1 MRCRLALLCVAT
13 LQLDATEP
21 LRALRATRTAGPLAL
36 DGRLEEPGWSQAEIL
51 RDFTQLTPM
60 LGAPS
65 KKRTEVRVLY
75 DDRYL
80 YVGARMHHDP
90 GSTVVRQVHRRDQ
103 TSASDWFAIFIDSA
117 HDHRSAFSFMVNASG
132 VQRDGVHFEDGP
144 EDWSWD
150 GVWESATQVDGQGW
164 TAELKIPLALLRFH
178 NGSQVLTWGVN
189 FARRDEG
196 RDREACYWYAPPR
209 GENAWVSRFNHLEGL
224 ENLKPQ
230 LRREFIPYVSS
241 QRKFETAQPFDDR
254 KATHRVGFDA
264 HLGLNSHAQ
273 LDLTVRPDFG
283 QVEVDQTV
291 LNLTTMETFFPE
303 KRPFFLEGM
312 DIFQVPGARLFYS
325 RRLGKGLHG
334 PEDPTLHI
342 VDWPKAAEIAAAAK
356 YTAKLPGGLALGAL
370 GAGMETARAT
380 LRTDAGQEYTQ
391 ERSPYTS
398 AAVVRA
404 TQTLDERGS
413 YLGGFASFL
422 RQTGT
427 TGRSAGVGALDAV
440 WKSKDRSTSI
450 DGVFAHSEAGPRDR
464 ADSGNFLRVHV
475 LSAWGKGWSLDG
487 NAFTVSRT
495 YNPND
500 LGYLDR
506 PDRKGF
512 TFDLD
517 HRWDL
522 QRGVFRNPTWRFTYC
537 DFQDQAGKPY
547 LRYVESWGKT
557 EFTRDWSLY
566 LGGGVGLPTFDDR
579 ELRTERDPVK
589 KYLRMPSNHW
599 GFVGLESPPNLP
611 WVVNVQWNRVW
622 REGGPKHEWQL
633 TQIIKPISRLEL
645 RLETAYTTSAGELHW
660 VETQGTTPI
669 VGTRK
674 LSQLDQVVRVAYAFS
689 PTFTVQLFS
698 QWLGAN
704 LAFRDLQ
711 TYVDDWTLA
720 PGATSTA
727 PLSASDRFWN
737 VNMITRW
744 EFHPGSSLFVVY
756 THGAYTGELINDR
769 ATLSPRRD
777 LAILRHLPSDD
788 VVQVKLSWMFR

>member
-1 MRCRLALLCVAT
+1 MRCWLALFCLAT

-21 LRALRATRTAGPLAL
+21 LRALRATRTADPLSL
-36 DGRLEEPGWSQAEIL
+36 DGRLEEPGWSQAEVL

-65 KKRTEVRVLY
+65 KKHTEVRVLY

-103 TSASDWFAIFIDSA
+103 TSASDWFATFIDSA

-132 VQRDGVHFEDGP
+132 VQRDGVHFEEGS

-209 GENAWVSRFNHLEGL
+209 GENAWVSRFHHLEGL

-241 QRKFETAQPFDDR
+241 LRKFETAQPYDDR

-264 HLGLNSHAQ
+264 HLGLNSHTQ

-291 LNLTTMETFFPE
+291 LNLTTVETFFPE

-312 DIFQVPGARLFYS
+312 EIFQVPGARLFYS
-325 RRLGKGLHG
+325 RRLGKGLYG
-334 PEDPTLHI
+334 PEDPTLNI

-422 RQTGT
+422 RQAGA

-464 ADSGNFLRVHV
+464 TDSGNFLRVHV

-522 QRGVFRNPTWRFTYC
+522 QRGVFRNPT
-537 DFQDQAGKPY
+537 
-547 LRYVESWGKT
+547 
-557 EFTRDWSLY
+557 
-566 LGGGVGLPTFDDR
+566 
-579 ELRTERDPVK
+579 
-589 KYLRMPSNHW
+589 
-599 GFVGLESPPNLP
+599 
-611 WVVNVQWNRVW
+611 
-622 REGGPKHEWQL
+622 
-633 TQIIKPISRLEL
+633 
-645 RLETAYTTSAGELHW
+645 
-660 VETQGTTPI
+660 
-669 VGTRK
+669 
-674 LSQLDQVVRVAYAFS
+674 
-689 PTFTVQLFS
+689 
-698 QWLGAN
+698 
-704 LAFRDLQ
+704 
-711 TYVDDWTLA
+711 
-720 PGATSTA
+720 
-727 PLSASDRFWN
+727 
-737 VNMITRW
+737 
-744 EFHPGSSLFVVY
+744 
-756 THGAYTGELINDR
+756 
-769 ATLSPRRD
+769 
-777 LAILRHLPSDD
+777 
-788 VVQVKLSWMFR
+788 